1 MKKPLQKSEI
11 RNQSSDLQLPTL
23 LWANRQRTVKVDLGK
38 VCEIVQVALPLCV
51 KKPRKKGVSLPSVVE
66 ITLLGEAAI
75 AKVHGEFLE
84 DPTPTDVIT
93 FEHGEILIGV
103 PIAAANAK
111 KFRHPVDHEV
121 ALCAIHGLLHLL
133 GYDDLTEK
141 ERVVMHARQ
150 EEILKSATGKSR
162 AVGTAV

>member
-1 MKKPLQKSEI
+1 M
-11 RNQSSDLQLPTL
+11 NTTL
-23 LWANRQRTVKVDLGK
+23 TWANRQRSVKVDLPK
-38 VCEIVQVALPLCV
+38 IRRIVAVALPMCLE
-51 KKPRKKGVSLPSVVE
+51 KPRKKGLTLPPEVE

-93 FEHGEILIGV
+93 FEHGEILLGV

-111 KFRHPVDHEV
+111 KFHHAADHDV

-133 GYDDLTEK
+133 GFDDLTES
-141 ERVVMHARQ
+141 ERVIMHARQ
-150 EEILKSATGKSR
+150 DEILEASLR
-162 AVGTAV
+162 CL

>member
-1 MKKPLQKSEI
+1 MHS
-11 RNQSSDLQLPTL
+11 TL
-23 LWANRQRTVKVDLGK
+23 SWANRQRAVKVDLPK
-38 VCEIVQVALPLCV
+38 IRRIVEVALPLCV
-51 KKPRKKGVSLPSVVE
+51 RKPRKKGMTLPAEVE

-75 AKVHGEFLE
+75 AKVHGEFLQ

-111 KFRHPVDHEV
+111 KFRHPADHEV

-141 ERVVMHARQ
+141 ERVIMHARQ
-150 EEILKSATGKSR
+150 EEILKAALRGL
-162 AVGTAV
+162 

>member
-1 MKKPLQKSEI
+1 MHS
-11 RNQSSDLQLPTL
+11 TL
-23 LWANRQRTVKVDLGK
+23 LWANRQRSVKVDLPK
-38 VCEIVQVALPLCV
+38 IRRIVAVALPMCLE
-51 KKPRKKGVSLPSVVE
+51 KPRKKGLTLPPEVE

-93 FEHGEILIGV
+93 FEHGEILLGV

-111 KFRHPVDHEV
+111 KFHHAADHEV

-133 GYDDLTEK
+133 GFDDLTES
-141 ERVVMHARQ
+141 ERVIMHARQ
-150 EEILKSATGKSR
+150 DEILEASLR
-162 AVGTAV
+162 CL

>member
-1 MKKPLQKSEI
+1 MKSRVESRKSKAT
-11 RNQSSDLQLPTL
+11 DLPEL
-23 LWANRQRTVKVDLGK
+23 LWANRQRSVMLDFKK
-38 VCEIVQVALPLCV
+38 IREIVQAVLPLCV
-51 KKPRKKGVSLPSVVE
+51 KKPRKRGMLLPPVVE
-66 ITLLGEAAI
+66 ITLLGETAI

-111 KFRHPVDHEV
+111 KFRHPTDHEV

-133 GYDDLTEK
+133 AYDDLTEK
-141 ERVVMHARQ
+141 ERIIMHARQ
-150 EEILKSATGKSR
+150 EEILKAALLSLC
-162 AVGTAV
+162 

>member
-1 MKKPLQKSEI
+1 M
-11 RNQSSDLQLPTL
+11 LPHL
-23 LWANRQRTVKVDLGK
+23 SWANRQRFLKLDL
-38 VCEIVQVALPLCV
+38 ERLRAIVAAALPLCV
-51 KKPRKKGVSLPSVVE
+51 EQPRFAGVSLPREIE

-103 PIAAANAK
+103 PIAAANAV
-111 KFRHPVDHEV
+111 KFGHPVLHEV

-133 GYDDLTEK
+133 AYDDLSK
-141 ERVVMHARQ
+141 EERLIMHARQ
-150 EEILKSATGKSR
+150 EEILKAALR
-162 AVGTAV
+162 LVC

>member
-1 MKKPLQKSEI
+1 
-11 RNQSSDLQLPTL
+11 
-23 LWANRQRTVKVDLGK
+23 VKVDLPK
-38 VCEIVQVALPLCV
+38 IRRIVEVALPLCV
-51 KKPRKKGVSLPSVVE
+51 GKPTKKGAVLPAEVE

-75 AKVHGEFLE
+75 AKVHGEFLD

-103 PIAAANAK
+103 PIAAANAR
-111 KFRHPVDHEV
+111 KFRHPADHEV

-150 EEILKSATGKSR
+150 EEILREALRSTC
-162 AVGTAV
+162 

>member
-1 MKKPLQKSEI
+1 M
-11 RNQSSDLQLPTL
+11 LPTL
-23 LWANRQRTVKVDLGK
+23 PWSNRQRAVKVDLPK
-38 VCEIVQVALPLCV
+38 IRRIVEVALPLCV
-51 KKPRKKGVSLPSVVE
+51 GKPRKRGLALPPEVE

-84 DPTPTDVIT
+84 DTTPTDVIT

-103 PIAAANAK
+103 PIAAANAR
-111 KFRHPVDHEV
+111 KFRQPADHEV

-141 ERVVMHARQ
+141 ERVIMHARQ
-150 EEILKSATGKSR
+150 EEILQAALRGL
-162 AVGTAV
+162 

>member
-1 MKKPLQKSEI
+1 M
-11 RNQSSDLQLPTL
+11 LPTL
-23 LWANRQRTVKVDLGK
+23 FWANRQRAVSLDLPK
-38 VCEIVQVALPLCV
+38 IRRILLAALPLCV
-51 KKPRKKGVSLPSVVE
+51 NKPRKKGLVLPPEVE

-111 KFRHPVDHEV
+111 KFRHPVDHFEGS
-121 ALCAIHGLLHLL
+121 L
-133 GYDDLTEK
+133 
-141 ERVVMHARQ
+141 ERPVIAFG
-150 EEILKSATGKSR
+150 S
-162 AVGTAV
+162 

>member
-1 MKKPLQKSEI
+1 VRL
-11 RNQSSDLQLPTL
+11 NLPKI
-23 LWANRQRTVKVDLGK
+23 QR
-38 VCEIVQVALPLCV
+38 IVEVALPLCTG
-51 KKPRKKGVSLPSVVE
+51 KPRKKGLKLPSEVE

-75 AKVHGEFLE
+75 AKVHGEFLH

-103 PIAAANAK
+103 PIAAANAR
-111 KFRHPVDHEV
+111 KFHHPADHEV

-141 ERVVMHARQ
+141 EKLIMHARQ
-150 EEILKSATGKSR
+150 EEILQAALRGL
-162 AVGTAV
+162 

>member
-1 MKKPLQKSEI
+1 M
-11 RNQSSDLQLPTL
+11 LPSL
-23 LWANRQRTVKVDLGK
+23 LWSNRQRAVKVDLPK
-38 VCEIVQVALPLCV
+38 VRRIVEAALPLCV
-51 KKPRKKGVSLPSVVE
+51 GKPRTKGAVRPSEVE

-75 AKVHGEFLE
+75 AKVHGEFLD

-111 KFRHPVDHEV
+111 KFRHPADHEV
-121 ALCAIHGLLHLL
+121 SLCAIHGLLHLL

-141 ERVVMHARQ
+141 EKVIMHARQ
-150 EEILKSATGKSR
+150 EEILQAALRGL
-162 AVGTAV
+162 

>member
-1 MKKPLQKSEI
+1 M
-11 RNQSSDLQLPTL
+11 NTTL
-23 LWANRQRTVKVDLGK
+23 TWANRQRSVKVDLPK
-38 VCEIVQVALPLCV
+38 IRRIVAAALPMCLE
-51 KKPRKKGVSLPSVVE
+51 KPRKKGLTIPPEVE

-111 KFRHPVDHEV
+111 KFRHPADHEV

-133 GYDDLTEK
+133 GFDDLTES
-141 ERVVMHARQ
+141 ERVIMHARQ
-150 EEILKSATGKSR
+150 DEILEASLRSL
-162 AVGTAV
+162 

>member
-1 MKKPLQKSEI
+1 M
-11 RNQSSDLQLPTL
+11 LPILT
-23 LWANRQRTVKVDLGK
+23 WANRQRAVRLDLPK
-38 VCEIVQVALPLCV
+38 IRRIVVAALPMCV
-51 KKPRKKGVSLPSVVE
+51 KKPRKKESVLPAEVE

-75 AKVHGEFLE
+75 ARVHGEFMG
-84 DPTPTDVIT
+84 DPAPTDVIT

-103 PIAAANAK
+103 PIAALNAR

-141 ERVVMHARQ
+141 ERVIMHARQ
-150 EEILKSATGKSR
+150 EEILKEALRQSC
-162 AVGTAV
+162 

>member
-1 MKKPLQKSEI
+1 M
-11 RNQSSDLQLPTL
+11 LPTL
-23 LWANRQRTVKVDLGK
+23 FWANRQRAVSLDLPK
-38 VCEIVQVALPLCV
+38 IRRILLAALPLCV
-51 KKPRKKGVSLPSVVE
+51 NKPRKKGLVLPPEVE

-121 ALCAIHGLLHLL
+121 ALCAILGLLHLL

-141 ERVVMHARQ
+141 ERVIMHARQ
-150 EEILKSATGKSR
+150 EKILKEALRGL
-162 AVGTAV
+162 

>member
-1 MKKPLQKSEI
+1 M
-11 RNQSSDLQLPTL
+11 LPTL
-23 LWANRQRTVKVDLGK
+23 FWANRQRAVSLDLPK
-38 VCEIVQVALPLCV
+38 IRRILLAALPLCV
-51 KKPRKKGVSLPSVVE
+51 NKPRKKGLVLPPEVE

-141 ERVVMHARQ
+141 ERVIMHARQ
-150 EEILKSATGKSR
+150 EKILKEALRGL
-162 AVGTAV
+162 

>member
-1 MKKPLQKSEI
+1 M
-11 RNQSSDLQLPTL
+11 LPTL
-23 LWANRQRTVKVDLGK
+23 TWANRQRTVRLNLPKIRR
-38 VCEIVQVALPLCV
+38 IVEVALPLCV
-51 KKPRKKGVSLPSVVE
+51 GKPRKKGLVLPPEVE

-103 PIAAANAK
+103 PIAAANAR
-111 KFRHPVDHEV
+111 KFRHPADHEV

-141 ERVVMHARQ
+141 ERVIMHARQ
-150 EEILKSATGKSR
+150 EEILKEALGSL
-162 AVGTAV
+162 

>member
-1 MKKPLQKSEI
+1 MI
-11 RNQSSDLQLPTL
+11 PTL
-23 LWANRQRTVKVDLGK
+23 LWSNRQRAVKVDLSK
-38 VCEIVQVALPLCV
+38 IRRIVEVALPLCV
-51 KKPRKKGVSLPSVVE
+51 GKPRKKGLTLLPEVE

-93 FEHGEILIGV
+93 FDHGEILIGV

-111 KFRHPVDHEV
+111 KFRHPADHEV

-141 ERVVMHARQ
+141 ERVIMHARQ
-150 EEILKSATGKSR
+150 EEILKAALRGL
-162 AVGTAV
+162 

>member
-1 MKKPLQKSEI
+1 MHPVLTWS
-11 RNQSSDLQLPTL
+11 
-23 LWANRQRTVKVDLGK
+23 NRQRYVKVDLPK
-38 VCEIVQVALPLCV
+38 IRRIVEVALPMCLD
-51 KKPRKKGVSLPSVVE
+51 KPRKKGVILPAEVE

-75 AKVHGEFLE
+75 AKVHGEFLD

-103 PIAAANAK
+103 PIAAANAR
-111 KFRHPVDHEV
+111 KFRHPADHEV

-141 ERVVMHARQ
+141 EKVIMHARQ
-150 EEILKSATGKSR
+150 EEILEEALR
-162 AVGTAV
+162 AS

>member
-1 MKKPLQKSEI
+1 M
-11 RNQSSDLQLPTL
+11 LPVLT
-23 LWANRQRTVKVDLGK
+23 WSNRQRAVKVDLPK
-38 VCEIVQVALPLCV
+38 IRRIVEKALPLCV
-51 KKPRKKGVSLPSVVE
+51 GKPRKNGVVLPPEVE
-66 ITLLGEAAI
+66 ITLLGEASI

-111 KFRHPVDHEV
+111 KFRHPADHEV

-141 ERVVMHARQ
+141 ERVIMHARQ
-150 EEILKSATGKSR
+150 EEILKEALLG
-162 AVGTAV
+162 AC

>member
-1 MKKPLQKSEI
+1 M
-11 RNQSSDLQLPTL
+11 NTTL
-23 LWANRQRTVKVDLGK
+23 TWANRQRSVKVDLPK
-38 VCEIVQVALPLCV
+38 IRRIVAVALPMCLE
-51 KKPRKKGVSLPSVVE
+51 KPRKKGLTLPPEVE

-93 FEHGEILIGV
+93 FEHGEILLGV

-111 KFRHPVDHEV
+111 KFRHPADHEV

-133 GYDDLTEK
+133 GFDDLTES
-141 ERVVMHARQ
+141 ERVIMHARQ
-150 EEILKSATGKSR
+150 DEILEASLRSL
-162 AVGTAV
+162 

>member
-1 MKKPLQKSEI
+1 MH
-11 RNQSSDLQLPTL
+11 PTL
-23 LWANRQRTVKVDLGK
+23 TWANRQRSVKVDLPK
-38 VCEIVQVALPLCV
+38 IRRIVAAALPICLE
-51 KKPRKKGVSLPSVVE
+51 KPRRKGAALPPEVE

-75 AKVHGEFLE
+75 AKVHGEFMD

-111 KFRHPVDHEV
+111 KFNHPADHEV

-133 GYDDLTEK
+133 GFDDLTES
-141 ERVVMHARQ
+141 ERVIMHGRQ
-150 EEILKSATGKSR
+150 EEILEASLR
-162 AVGTAV
+162 CL

>member
-1 MKKPLQKSEI
+1 MLPILTWS
-11 RNQSSDLQLPTL
+11 NQ
-23 LWANRQRTVKVDLGK
+23 QRSVKVDLPK
-38 VCEIVQVALPLCV
+38 IRRIVDVAVPLCV
-51 KKPRKKGVSLPSVVE
+51 GKPRKKGITLPSEVE

-111 KFRHPVDHEV
+111 KFRHPTDHEV

-133 GYDDLTEK
+133 GYDDLAEK
-141 ERVVMHARQ
+141 ERVIMHARQ
-150 EEILKSATGKSR
+150 EEILEEALRSAC
-162 AVGTAV
+162 

>member
-1 MKKPLQKSEI
+1 M
-11 RNQSSDLQLPTL
+11 LPTL
-23 LWANRQRTVKVDLGK
+23 LWSNRQRTVPLDLPK
-38 VCEIVQVALPLCV
+38 IRRIVEVALPLCV
-51 KKPRKKGVSLPSVVE
+51 GKPRKKGLILPPEVE

-103 PIAAANAK
+103 PIAVANAK
-111 KFRHPVDHEV
+111 KFHHPADHEV

-133 GYDDLTEK
+133 GYDDLTEN
-141 ERVVMHARQ
+141 ERVIMHARQ
-150 EEILKSATGKSR
+150 EEILKAALRGM
-162 AVGTAV
+162 

>member
-1 MKKPLQKSEI
+1 M
-11 RNQSSDLQLPTL
+11 PTL
-23 LWANRQRTVKVDLGK
+23 LWANRQRAERLDLPK
-38 VCEIVQVALPLCV
+38 IRRIVEVALPLCV
-51 KKPRKKGVSLPSVVE
+51 GKPRKKGLVLPSEVE

-111 KFRHPVDHEV
+111 KFRHPADHEV

-133 GYDDLTEK
+133 GYDDLSEK
-141 ERVVMHARQ
+141 ERVIMHSRQ
-150 EEILKSATGKSR
+150 EEILKAALRGL
-162 AVGTAV
+162 